1 MSAPRI
7 LVVEDDSA
15 LQRVIQAQLVQMGT
29 QVSVAGDVTRALEIL
44 RSEMHDLVL
53 TDLNLPGLSG
63 LDLLKTIRAEYPEI
77 VVILMTAFGTVETA
91 VNAMKYGAY
100 DYLTKPLHPY
110 DLRSLINRALERT
123 RLLAEVRTLRSTIDA
138 KFGFENILGHSKALL
153 QVLEAAAHVAVT
165 DATILILGAT
175 GTGKELLAKAIHVNS
190 TRRSRPFAVINCGAI
205 PRELLE
211 SELFGH
217 MRGAF
222 TGAYTDKKG
231 KVESADGG
239 TVFLD
244 EIGELPLDL
253 QVRLLRLVQQGE
265 IEKIGSPHPINVD
278 VRIIAATNRNLEQM
292 IARGTF
298 REDLYYRLAV
308 VPLVLPPLRDRKEDI
323 PEFVLHFFETSK
335 KRHGKEDLGL
345 PASLL
350 PYFQN
355 YDWPGNIRELENTM
369 ARLVVLSRGN
379 EITLNDL
386 PPFLRQTPIS
396 GEAASVALPED
407 GMSLEALERKVIVAA
422 LTKFHGNQSNAARYL
437 SITRKVL
444 MNRIAKYQIQKTEMQ
459 ADFKN
464 ESHQE
469 LAASSRHSSDEDPPD
484 KTIYKQAT

>member
-1 MSAPRI
+1 MNAPRI
-7 LVVEDDSA
+7 LVVEDDMA

-29 QVSVAGDVTRALEIL
+29 QASVAGDVSTALEIL
-44 RSEMHDLVL
+44 RSETYDLVL

-63 LDLLKTIRAEYPEI
+63 LDLLKAVRSQYPETA
-77 VVILMTAFGTVETA
+77 VILMTAFGTVETA
-91 VNAMKYGAY
+91 VNAMKFGAY

-110 DLRSLINRALERT
+110 ELRSLINRALERT
-123 RLLAEVRTLRSTIDA
+123 RLLAEVRTLRSTIDN

-153 QVLEAAAHVAVT
+153 QVLDSAAHVAAT
-165 DATILILGAT
+165 DATVLILGAT

-190 TRRSRPFAVINCGAI
+190 ARRNRPFVVINCGAI

-217 MRGAF
+217 RRGAF

-265 IEKIGSPHPINVD
+265 IEKIGAAQSITVD

-308 VPLVLPPLRDRKEDI
+308 VPLVLPPLRERKEDI

-335 KRHGKEDLGL
+335 KRHGKESLGL
-345 PASLL
+345 PDTLL

-355 YDWPGNIRELENTM
+355 YDWPGNIRELENTV
-369 ARLVVLSRGN
+369 ARLVVLSRGS
-379 EITLNDL
+379 EITLADL
-386 PPFLRQTPIS
+386 PAFLRQTPIA
-396 GEAASVALPED
+396 GESAPVPLPAE
-407 GMSLEALERKVIVAA
+407 GMSLEALERKVIVATLA
-422 LTKFHGNQSNAARYL
+422 KFHGNQSNAARYL

-459 ADFKN
+459 GDSKN
-464 ESHQE
+464 ESHPEQ
-469 LAASSRHSSDEDPPD
+469 AAGTGHNGNEDPLD
-484 KTIYKQAT
+484 KSLYKQAN